1 MTRRTKQEPYKP
13 QINQDFRRETEIK
26 ANGRNVERG
35 TELSFRGV
43 RGRYRFWEY
52 VQTPTTEWVTV
63 IGGTGG
69 MKQFRSFA
77 YDRIKTVHSK
87 EKLP

>member
-1 MTRRTKQEPYKP
+1 MAKKRQVRHEP
-13 QINQDFRRETEIK
+13 QINEHFRRETEIK

-52 VQTPTTEWVTV
+52 VETPETSWVTV
-63 IGGTGG
+63 VGGTAGV
-69 MKQFRSFA
+69 KQFRSFA
-77 YDRIKTVHSK
+77 FDRIKTVHSK
-87 EKLP
+87 DKLR